1 MLAPR
6 AGAGAATLLNKLY
19 ILGGGLDEIGDVT
32 YSEVYDPV
40 AQTWQVVNS
49 PPLTE
54 ASPWTNLGVTS
65 VETRIYALGG
75 RRGSTFLVDTLVYS
89 PFVYQTFIPAASAG
103 Q

>member
-1 MLAPR
+1 MLTPR
-6 AGAGAATLLNKLY
+6 SGASAATLLNKLY
-19 ILGGGLDEIGDVT
+19 ILGGGLDGAGEVT

-40 AQTWQVVNS
+40 AQTWQVVNT
-49 PPLTE
+49 PPLGE
-54 ASPWTNLGVTS
+54 AALWTNLGVTS

-75 RRGSTFLVDTLVYS
+75 RRGSTFSTDTLVYA